1 MKLSEELQWRG
12 FVNQMTFDDISKVDT
27 PRKFYFGVDPSA
39 DSMQIGNLAA
49 AMMVRLFM
57 EYGHEAYLLVG
68 GATGMIGDP
77 DGRKDEREI
86 RNADTVAHNVECI
99 SAQYRR
105 VFEGRDF
112 HGLVGILTWSFGY
125 ARIDYQVSVLCVI
138 SRYGGI
144 ERTDRVL
151 GRYRELVTC
160 LGFQVGVAEQ
170 HKHILMIPFGIELF
184 ERRRTEPAG
193 ISSAKSQIAELVHSR
208 QFRTQVHSVT
218 RVYIH
223 TQSANDTQ
231 TVCYLVIV
239 LCEKYIVLHIVRG
252 CVFEMMMKKT
262 LGVRLCSDIKIM
274 TVEEKHFVIQLDV
287 ILNIIVIPLNAF
299 RYRIIVFF
307 IKTVVIDGGFQY
319 IIVVEDVPDFTIE
332 GNAPEAVGM
341 LLFFS
346 DVEEISYP
354 VEVSVYF

>member
-1 MKLSEELQWRG
+1 
-12 FVNQMTFDDISKVDT
+12 
-27 PRKFYFGVDPSA
+27 
-39 DSMQIGNLAA
+39 
-49 AMMVRLFM
+49 
-57 EYGHEAYLLVG
+57 
-68 GATGMIGDP
+68 
-77 DGRKDEREI
+77 
-86 RNADTVAHNVECI
+86 
-99 SAQYRR
+99 
-105 VFEGRDF
+105 
-112 HGLVGILTWSFGY
+112 
-125 ARIDYQVSVLCVI
+125 
-138 SRYGGI
+138 
-144 ERTDRVL
+144 
-151 GRYRELVTC
+151 
-160 LGFQVGVAEQ
+160 
-170 HKHILMIPFGIELF
+170 MIPFGIELF

-223 TQSANDTQ
+223 TYSANDTQ

-274 TVEEKHFVIQLDV
+274 TVEKKQFVIQLDV

-299 RYRIIVFF
+299 RYRVIVFF